1 VEKQIEKNKIFSL
14 MEPFSEKVILEKGQ
28 SVARDGKFLPFSYL
42 ASGRVRVFME
52 SDDEEKRTYMEVEAG
67 EFLGETTYYD
77 CDFHQTVIVAL
88 EECHILS
95 VPLENLK
102 TLKSKIPEID
112 PNVYNSLGN
121 KVKYLAQAE
130 KEERVG
136 VIKRIARAMLQI
148 SKGLETRY
156 GDEVWAVLKC
166 PREDIAILAKTS
178 VTTATNEIKV
188 MQIDGILYSKFK
200 RIEIKDIDALKK
212 IAGV

>member
-1 VEKQIEKNKIFSL
+1 
-14 MEPFSEKVILEKGQ
+14 MERSRSTHGT
-28 SVARDGKFLPFSYL
+28 R
-42 ASGRVRVFME
+42 
-52 SDDEEKRTYMEVEAG
+52 
-67 EFLGETTYYD
+67 
-77 CDFHQTVIVAL
+77 
-88 EECHILS
+88 
-95 VPLENLK
+95 
-102 TLKSKIPEID
+102 
-112 PNVYNSLGN
+112 
-121 KVKYLAQAE
+121 KVKYLAQTE

>member
-1 VEKQIEKNKIFSL
+1 MFATHYHELIMLEGHVKGLKNLNIIKI
-14 MEPFSEKVILEKGQ
+14 
-28 SVARDGKFLPFSYL
+28 
-42 ASGRVRVFME
+42 
-52 SDDEEKRTYMEVEAG
+52 
-67 EFLGETTYYD
+67 
-77 CDFHQTVIVAL
+77 
-88 EECHILS
+88 
-95 VPLENLK
+95 
-102 TLKSKIPEID
+102 LKSKIPEID
-112 PNVYNSLGN
+112 SNVYNSLGN
-121 KVKYLAQAE
+121 KVKYLAQVE